1 MWVFARNLETFAEMI
16 ENVMVNLHA
25 NQLIKTLDK
34 IVVLLTKSAINEQ
47 DKEKLV
53 ELGKRHYHVGL
64 KKEHFK
70 VLKSF
75 LFFISNKYKIQA

>member
-47 DKEKLV
+47 DKEKLF
-53 ELGKRHYHVGL
+53 ELGLDIIVYC
-64 KKEHFK
+64 
-70 VLKSF
+70 SNI
-75 LFFISNKYKIQA
+75 FFICYSEYWLFNSCGIS

>member
-47 DKEKLV
+47 DKEKLF
-53 ELGKRHYHVGL
+53 ELGKQHYHFGL

-70 VLKSF
+70 VYFSL
-75 LFFISNKYKIQA
+75 N

>member
-25 NQLIKTLDK
+25 NQVIKTLDK
-34 IVVLLTKSAINEQ
+34 IVILLTQSAINEQ
-47 DKEKLV
+47 DKEKLF
-53 ELGKRHYHVGL
+53 ELGKQHYHFGL

-70 VLKSF
+70 VYLF
-75 LFFISNKYKIQA
+75 L